1 MIDILHR
8 YARAHGATVLCVSHD
23 PRLIRHADRVIAM
36 EDGMVRDDRRQNETV
51 ESAP

>member
-1 MIDILHR
+1 MSI
-8 YARAHGATVLCVSHD
+8 T
-23 PRLIRHADRVIAM
+23 RLIRHADRVIAM